1 MLVNVECLS
10 TRAGQ
15 FESRQSRTFAL
26 GSGDHTRMI
35 DRGARGSLLSVSI
48 GRNCSILI
56 PQARST
62 TSTN

>member
-15 FESRQSRTFAL
+15 FESRQSRTFAS
-26 GSGDHTRMI
+26 GSGDDTRMI

-48 GRNCSILI
+48 GRNCSIEF
-56 PQARST
+56 
-62 TSTN
+62 

>member
-35 DRGARGSLLSVSI
+35 DRGSLLSISI
-48 GRNCSILI
+48 GRNCSIEF
-56 PQARST
+56 
-62 TSTN
+62 